1 MRRALL
7 WTLSTLLLFFSGP
20 AYACGGGFG
29 DQVMLNPLQNIV
41 LTYRGGE
48 ETYLFQPHFC
58 GAATDFGLILPV
70 PSTLTHD
77 PTLGDAAL
85 VSQLQVV
92 TAPAVETV
100 EVCASSGIFGRDKT
114 AGMDQGAAAGVPR
127 SVNSG
132 VNVIS
137 AGQVGVFQWQL
148 LKADSTQSFTD
159 WLDASNFP
167 YPATAA
173 PAFDHYVQAGWYFVA
188 FSVTAG
194 DTAPPAGTQLCGDF
208 GPIQLSFQTSQ
219 AVIPAR
225 IAAAGDTTSTFDWGV
240 FTISAHELNASTG
253 SNSVPVSQTVLY
265 AGALSTNDLAGQPA
279 VAAIGNAGEWLTEL
293 DLNFYAGNLTQDIW
307 LEQPSVDT
315 SFRRTEYVEKEVTCG
330 VFGCSI
336 DRNSGHQRG
345 RLAALIIMAGFAL
358 AIGVRRLNSSRLR
371 LQRRAGEAGA
381 RSARSVHGST

>member
-1 MRRALL
+1 MRRVFL
-7 WTLSTLLLFFSGP
+7 WTLSTLALFFSSP
-20 AYACGGGFG
+20 CYACGGGFG
-29 DQVMLNPLQNIV
+29 DQVTLNPSQNIV
-41 LTYRGGE
+41 LSYRGGE
-48 ETYLFQPHFC
+48 ETYIFQPHFC

-85 VSQLQVV
+85 VSQLEVV

-100 EVCASSGIFGRDKT
+100 EVCASNGILGGSTKGNSG
-114 AGMDQGAAAGVPR
+114 GAAADVRG

-132 VNVIS
+132 VNEIS

-148 LKADSTQSFTD
+148 LKADSAQSFTD
-159 WLDASNFP
+159 WLDVSNFP
-167 YPATAA
+167 YSASATT
-173 PAFDHYVQAGWYFVA
+173 AFDHYVQAGWYFVA

-194 DTAPPAGTQLCGDF
+194 ANAPPAGYQLCGDF

-225 IAAAGDTTSTFDWGV
+225 IAAAGDTQSTFDWGV

-253 SNSVPVSQTVLY
+253 SNSAQVTPTVLY
-265 AGALSTNDLAGQPA
+265 AGALSTDDLSGEPA

-293 DLNFYAGNLTQDIW
+293 DLNFYAGNLTQDIS
-307 LEQPSVDT
+307 LVQPSMDT
-315 SFRRTEYVEKEVTCG
+315 SFRRTEYVENEVTCG

-345 RLAALIIMAGFAL
+345 RFAALIFMAGFAL
-358 AIGVRRLNSSRLR
+358 AIGRRRLEKSR
-371 LQRRAGEAGA
+371 
-381 RSARSVHGST
+381 RS

>member
-1 MRRALL
+1 MRRVFF
-7 WTLSTLLLFFSGP
+7 WTLSTLALFFSSP
-20 AYACGGGFG
+20 SYACGGGFG
-29 DQVMLNPLQNIV
+29 DQFTLNPSQNIV
-41 LTYRGGE
+41 LTLRGGE
-48 ETYLFQPHFC
+48 ETYIFQPHFC
-58 GAATDFGLILPV
+58 GAAADFGLILPV
-70 PSTLTHD
+70 PSTLTHN

-85 VSQLQVV
+85 VSQLEVV

-100 EVCASSGIFGRDKT
+100 EVCASNGIFGGSTNGDG
-114 AGMDQGAAAGVPR
+114 AGAAAGVPG

-148 LKADSTQSFTD
+148 LKADSAQSFTD

-194 DTAPPAGTQLCGDF
+194 ANAPPTGTQLCGDF

-219 AVIPAR
+219 VVIPAR
-225 IAAAGDTTSTFDWGV
+225 IAAASDTTSTFDWGV
-240 FTISAHELNASTG
+240 FTISAHELNASTE
-253 SNSVPVSQTVLY
+253 SNSAQVTQTVLY
-265 AGALSTNDLAGQPA
+265 ADALSTDDLSGEPA
-279 VAAIGNAGEWLTEL
+279 VAAIGNPGEWLTEL

-307 LEQPSVDT
+307 LVQPSVDT
-315 SFRRTEYVEKEVTCG
+315 SYRRIEYVEKVVTCG

-336 DRNSGHQRG
+336 NRNWGQSRG
-345 RLAALIIMAGFAL
+345 RLATIISMAGIAL
-358 AIGVRRLNSSRLR
+358 AIAGRRLEKSRR
-371 LQRRAGEAGA
+371 G
-381 RSARSVHGST
+381 